1 MSQVAPLL
9 NNRYRLLAVVASG
22 GMATVYKAQDTL
34 LSRIVAVKTL
44 RDRYAQDPIFVQR
57 FREEAQAA
65 ANLNHPNI
73 VTIYD
78 VGKDMINGVPR
89 HYIVMEYVEGQDLKQ
104 AIRERSLTASP
115 FGIAEAVDIARQVAE
130 GVGFAHRRGLVHCD
144 LKPQNV
150 ILTPEGRA
158 KVTDFGI
165 ARAYTS
171 MVAEKSETVWGTP
184 QYYAPEQA
192 TGNSPTPASDVYS
205 IGVVLYEMLA
215 GRLPFDGKD
224 ARELARQHLNV
235 EPAELTS
242 LNPNVPLQLEAIV
255 RRVLSKDPANRYRDA
270 DQLARVLTAYL
281 QQGEEYTIAHP
292 AAPIGTS
299 PTRTGNGGTPAQN
312 SGPSQAARAVPLP
325 QKPAA
330 SRPAAQTGPS
340 IGMSASA
347 PAATGPQ
354 RGMTGS
360 SGAYTAADG
369 AEPGRGSNDILL
381 WLLGLIVI
389 VCLAGLVVL
398 YAFVYR
404 AYTDPNRGLA
414 PTPTAQAATNTNT
427 PPRVTLAVPGVIT
440 LTSVISLPVE
450 IAQAQ
455 LGQLGLQT
463 RIEER
468 PDGAAIQAIVL
479 AQSPPAGTRLQQNSV
494 VTLIVAKPVPQAE
507 VPQGLVGR
515 KLDDTISQTLR
526 AVGWTIVLSETGDY
540 KPEKEILDSDPRAGA
555 KLSVSGTLTLTV
567 STGGRFDLNVLMPP
581 VVLENVRLTRDSY
594 EPGQR
599 LRFDV
604 KWRSTGAINRGYR
617 VAWFLIHSSGGVV
630 RQGEDREPRNNGTPV
645 PTVTW
650 RAGTIVNDSYE
661 LAIPVEALPGRY
673 RIGILMYDGSN
684 RLRVTDPGKATT
696 DGNDMVFLREI
707 DVR

>member
-1 MSQVAPLL
+1 
-9 NNRYRLLAVVASG
+9 
-22 GMATVYKAQDTL
+22 L

-44 RDRYAQDPIFVQR
+44 RDRYAQDPVFVQR

-78 VGKDMINGVPR
+78 VGKDTINGVPR
-89 HYIVMEYVEGQDLKQ
+89 HYIVMEYVDGHDLKQ
-104 AIRERSLTASP
+104 AIRERSLTDSP

-235 EPAELTS
+235 EPAELTA

-281 QQGEEYTIAHP
+281 QQGEEYTLAHP
-292 AAPIGTS
+292 VAPMGTS
-299 PTRTGNGGTPAQN
+299 PTRTGGGGTASQANGPSPAARPAVTPAQ
-312 SGPSQAARAVPLP
+312 SSAR
-325 QKPAA
+325 PAA
-330 SRPAAQTGPS
+330 SQTGPS

-347 PAATGPQ
+347 PAATGPL

-360 SGAYTAADG
+360 SGAYASAE
-369 AEPGRGSNDILL
+369 AVEPGRGSSDILL

-414 PTPTAQAATNTNT
+414 PTPTAPAATSNA
-427 PPRVTLAVPGVIT
+427 PPRVTLTAPGVIT
-440 LTSVISLPVE
+440 LTSVVSLPLD

-455 LGQLGLQT
+455 LGQLGLQS

-468 PDGAAIQAIVL
+468 LDGTVTQPTVL

-494 VTLIVAKPVPQAE
+494 VTLIVGKPAPLAE
-507 VPQGLVGR
+507 VPQGLPGR
-515 KLDDTISQTLR
+515 KFDDTISQTLR
-526 AVGWTIVLSETGDY
+526 AVGWTLVLSETGDY
-540 KPEKEILDSDPRAGA
+540 RPEREILDSDPKAGA

-567 STGGRFDLNVLMPP
+567 STGGRFDLNAQMPP

-599 LRFDV
+599 IRFDV
-604 KWRSTGAINRGYR
+604 KWRATGAVNRGYR

-630 RQGEDREPRNNGTPV
+630 RQGEDREPRNNGASV

-661 LAIPVEALPGRY
+661 LAIPADALPGRY
-673 RIGILMYDGSN
+673 RIGILMYDGNS
-684 RLRVTDPGKATT
+684 RLRVTDPGKAST
-696 DGNDMVFLREI
+696 DGNDLVFLREI